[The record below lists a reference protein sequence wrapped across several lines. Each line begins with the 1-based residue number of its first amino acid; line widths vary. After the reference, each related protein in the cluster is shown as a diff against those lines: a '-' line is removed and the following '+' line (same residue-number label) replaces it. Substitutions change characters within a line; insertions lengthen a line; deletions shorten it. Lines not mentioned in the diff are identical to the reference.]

1 MDNRQTIRLNRV
13 IPEELAEILQA
24 EIIHGRLT
32 PETRLTEEEIAL
44 RYGVSR
50 SPVREALRNLEVDG
64 LVVRAARRGIWVA
77 PLSLRD
83 LDEIYSCRVSL
94 EGLAAEQ
101 AAKSSNTQLKERL
114 LHLLPAMRN
123 AAEKGDVEEF
133 FARDVDG
140 SSLIYKLADNTTLNR
155 LLRGLNKQALR
166 YRYFAYSRQT
176 STVSLSM
183 KGTDEILRAIA
194 SGRPEKART
203 LTEDLIN
210 SIWREMRPAI
220 SETFKGA

>member
-1 MDNRQTIRLNRV
+1 MDSRQTIRLSRV

-32 PETRLTEEEIAL
+32 PEARLTEEEIAL

-50 SPVREALRNLEVDG
+50 SPVREALRHLEADG
-64 LVVRAARRGIWVA
+64 LVVRAARKGIWVA

-94 EGLAAEQ
+94 EALAAEQ
-101 AAKSSNTQLKERL
+101 ASKSPNAQLKDRL
-114 LHLLPAMRN
+114 LQLLPAMRS
-123 AAEKGDVEEF
+123 AAEKGDVAAF
-133 FARDVDG
+133 FARDVEG
-140 SSLIYKLADNTTLNR
+140 SAIIYRLADNTTLNR

-166 YRYFAYSRQT
+166 YRYFAYTRRA

-183 KGTDEILRAIA
+183 EGSDAILRAIA
-194 SGRPEKART
+194 SGQAETAHA
-203 LTEDLIN
+203 LTEQLIA
-210 SIWREMRPAI
+210 SIWREIRPVLQE
-220 SETFKGA
+220 SFEGD

>member
-1 MDNRQTIRLNRV
+1 MDSRHAIRLNRV
-13 IPEELAEILQA
+13 IPEELADILQA

-32 PETRLTEEEIAL
+32 PESRLTEEEIAL

-50 SPVREALRNLEVDG
+50 SPVREALRNLEADG

-94 EGLAAEQ
+94 EGIAAEQ
-101 AAKSSNTQLKERL
+101 AANSPNLQIKERL
-114 LHLLPAMRN
+114 LQLLPAMRI
-123 AAEKGDVEEF
+123 AAEKGDIEEF

-140 SSLIYKLADNTTLNR
+140 STLIYELADNTTLNR

-166 YRYFAYSRQT
+166 YRFFAYSRQT
-176 STVSLSM
+176 STVTLSM
-183 KGTDEILRAIA
+183 KGTDEILHAIA
-194 SGRPEKART
+194 SGEPAKARN
-203 LTEDLIN
+203 LTEELIT

-220 SETFKGA
+220 SETFGNP

>member
-1 MDNRQTIRLNRV
+1 MHSIPTKRLSRV
-13 IPEELAEILQA
+13 IPEELTEILQG

-50 SPVREALRNLEVDG
+50 SPVREALRILEADG
-64 LVVRAARRGIWVA
+64 LVVRAARRGIWVS

-83 LDEIYSCRVSL
+83 LDEIYACRISL

-101 AAKSSNTQLKERL
+101 AAESEDLRLKERL
-114 LHLLPAMRN
+114 LQLLPEMRL
-123 AAEKGDVEEF
+123 AAERQDVEEF
-133 FARDVDG
+133 FSKDVDG
-140 SSLIYKLADNTTLNR
+140 SEIIYRLADNSTLNR

-166 YRYFAYSRQT
+166 YRYFAYAKRE

-183 KGTDEILRAIA
+183 AGTDRILNAIA
-194 SGRPEKART
+194 SGEAKQARQ
-203 LTEDLIN
+203 LTEQLIEGL
-210 SIWREMRPAI
+210 WREMRPVLQDRFG
-220 SETFKGA
+220 ST